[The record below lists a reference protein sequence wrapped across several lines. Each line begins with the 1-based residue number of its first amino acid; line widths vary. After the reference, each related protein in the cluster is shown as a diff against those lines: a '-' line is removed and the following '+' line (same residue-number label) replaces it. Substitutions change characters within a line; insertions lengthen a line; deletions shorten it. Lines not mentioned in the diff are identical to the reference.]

1 MREEYNIQNIIKFI
15 VIVLVV
21 AALFYLIT
29 IIVSKN
35 KTQSTSKT
43 KEESVIQYDSI
54 IIGNMFQQKEKE
66 YYVLLKDKNDTYL
79 SYYETY
85 INNYKQKDSALKIY
99 NVDLQ
104 SAFNKKYYGKENKIN
119 KENFMIKETTLL
131 KIKNSEIE
139 ESYQGNEEISKKL
152 EEISE

>member
-139 ESYQGNEEISKKL
+139 EFYQGNEEISKKL